1 MRNLSPQMRRGPT
14 WGRTSFPRTLSY
26 VSDSSPPCLGAH
38 YKYSEEVI
46 KELRNAYLKGLHI
59 SVNDCL
65 ALLSKH
71 ANCVVLAE
79 FLGKVRSHSEGV

>member
-1 MRNLSPQMRRGPT
+1 MRSPSPQMRRGPT
-14 WGRTSFPRTLSY
+14 WGRTSFPRTLSC

-46 KELRNAYLKGLHI
+46 KELRNAYLEGLHI

-79 FLGKVRSHSEGV
+79 LLGEVRSHSEGV